1 MATSKPKW
9 ATIKT
14 TLPERPL
21 PLNITRS
28 PITTDRLLIRPL
40 VPEDAHSLHV
50 LRTQPEVMANS
61 PQGRLD
67 KDLEETQQ
75 RLSLFLPPNDEK
87 TFNCAIC
94 LRETGELIGIGGCH
108 QLVSMFGW
116 PAIGYMIR
124 TEFWGQGIATEFVK
138 AWLESWCELPRAEA
152 ELEVDRRT
160 LLADED
166 EESSPELVTAFTLLD
181 NLGSQR
187 VLEKA
192 GFERFLTWEEAD
204 LRDPTVQVTLIG
216 YRYEMGKR
224 IRN

>member
-1 MATSKPKW
+1 MAASKPKW
-9 ATIKT
+9 ATVKT

-21 PLNITRS
+21 PLNASRS
-28 PITTDRLLIRPL
+28 PVTTDSLLIRPL
-40 VPEDAHSLHV
+40 VPEDARSLHI

-61 PQGRLD
+61 PQGRPD

-75 RLSLFLPPNDEK
+75 RLSPFLSPNDEK

-94 LRETGELIGIGGCH
+94 LKDTGELIGIGGCH

-124 TEFWGQGIATEFVK
+124 TEFWGQGLATEFVK
-138 AWLESWCELPRAEA
+138 AWLESWCELPRAET
-152 ELEVDRRT
+152 ELEIDRRT
-160 LLADED
+160 LLSDED
-166 EESSPELVTAFTLLD
+166 EESSPEQVTAFTLVD
-181 NLGSQR
+181 NIGSQR

-204 LRDPTVQVTLIG
+204 LRDPALQVTLIG
-216 YRYEMGKR
+216 YRYVLGDHL
-224 IRN
+224 RN